1 MIAMDIIVTM
11 ATERVI
17 KISQYEAAAVS
28 CVIVGISAILKPTKL
43 KFGIKMPL
51 HPSISS
57 VSGC

>member
-1 MIAMDIIVTM
+1 MVAMEIIVTM

-17 KISQYEAAAVS
+17 KIPQYEAAAVS
-28 CVIVGISAILKPTKL
+28 CVIVGISAILRPTKL
-43 KFGIKMPL
+43 KFGMKMPL